1 MRLARLAGSLRH
13 PAPRLPAPTPRA
25 PRLPPPSRGVVVR
38 PPGSPPR
45 PSSVAA
51 AAASSSSS
59 VRFVDFASSPA
70 SSSTMSGVPSD
81 DAAAATLSPPPGGSS
96 SAPDSSAS
104 RVIKRETTHATRW
117 LAMRHLTYVDPAGAE
132 RGWDSVAR
140 STRSPGAV
148 ADAVCVFATLR
159 RANEPDRVLLV
170 RQFRPPLDAET
181 VELPAGLIDGDEAP
195 EIAALRELKEETGY
209 VGTLTTEGT
218 TGTTGTFTT
227 PAMPLSPG
235 LSDETVCL
243 VRVDVDLDAPE
254 NAHPKQELEGSEFIT
269 VYAVPKDTLRAQL
282 DQLAARGYKV
292 FAGLYLMAL
301 GMEMGRG

>member
-1 MRLARLAGSLRH
+1 
-13 PAPRLPAPTPRA
+13 
-25 PRLPPPSRGVVVR
+25 
-38 PPGSPPR
+38 
-45 PSSVAA
+45 
-51 AAASSSSS
+51 
-59 VRFVDFASSPA
+59 
-70 SSSTMSGVPSD
+70 
-81 DAAAATLSPPPGGSS
+81 
-96 SAPDSSAS
+96 
-104 RVIKRETTHATRW
+104 
-117 LAMRHLTYVDPAGAE
+117 MRHLTYVDPAGAE

-181 VELPAGLIDGDEAP
+181 IELPAGLIDGDEAP

-227 PAMPLSPG
+227 PAMPMSPG